1 MKVFKRGGFIILD
14 DAGVEAPIPIPNFD
28 YQIISGTVKMRDVA
42 EQIGYSSLVISLQD
56 EFGAPVGN
64 ATAIATYFATL
75 TAAAGGGGDASAA
88 NQLLGITE
96 LQAINASTTKSNYSK
111 LLTQAN
117 DLVQTYTWLDGGAAD
132 QRISVIVYSSAALV
146 LTVTET
152 FTYNGGAG
160 TYHVATSTLS

>member
-56 EFGAPVGN
+56 ESGAPIGN
-64 ATAIATYFATL
+64 ATAIATYFASL
-75 TAAAGGGGDASAA
+75 TNAES
-88 NQLLGITE
+88 NQI
-96 LQAINASTTKSNYSK
+96 K

>member
-28 YQIISGTVKMRDVA
+28 YQIISDVVKMRDVA
-42 EQIGYSSLVISLQD
+42 EQLGYSSSVASLQD
-56 EFGAPVGN
+56 ESGTPVGD
-64 ATAIATYFATL
+64 ATAIAAYFATL
-75 TAAAGGGGDASAA
+75 TNAES
-88 NQLLGITE
+88 NQI
-96 LQAINASTTKSNYSK
+96 K

-117 DLVQTYTWLDGGAAD
+117 DLVQTYTWLDGGGTD
-132 QRISVIVYSSAALV
+132 QRISTIVYSSAALS

>member
-1 MKVFKRGGFIILD
+1 M
-14 DAGVEAPIPIPNFD
+14 
-28 YQIISGTVKMRDVA
+28 
-42 EQIGYSSLVISLQD
+42 QD

>member
-28 YQIISGTVKMRDVA
+28 YQIISDVVKMRDVA

-64 ATAIATYFATL
+64 AAAIATYFATL
-75 TAAAGGGGDASAA
+75 TATGAGGDASSA
-88 NQLLGITE
+88 NQLLEITE
-96 LQAINASTTKSNYSK
+96 LQAINASTTKGNYSK

-117 DLVQTYTWLDGGAAD
+117 DLVQTYTWLDGGTAD

>member
-28 YQIISGTVKMRDVA
+28 YQIISDVVKMRDVA
-42 EQIGYSSLVISLQD
+42 EQLGYNSSVASLQD

-64 ATAIATYFATL
+64 AAAISTYFATL
-75 TAAAGGGGDASAA
+75 TATASGGGDASAA
-88 NQLLGITE
+88 NQLTQITE

-111 LLTQAN
+111 LLNQAN
-117 DLVQTYTWLDGGAAD
+117 DLVQTYTWLDGRGAD
-132 QRISVIVYSSAALV
+132 QRISTIVYSSAALS

>member
-28 YQIISGTVKMRDVA
+28 YQIISDVVKMRDVA
-42 EQIGYSSLVISLQD
+42 EQIGYSSSVASLQD
-56 EFGAPVGN
+56 ESGTPVGN
-64 ATAIATYFATL
+64 AIAIAAYFATL
-75 TAAAGGGGDASAA
+75 TNAES
-88 NQLLGITE
+88 NQI
-96 LQAINASTTKSNYSK
+96 K

-117 DLVQTYTWLDGGAAD
+117 DLVQTYTWLDGGTAD
-132 QRISVIVYSSAALV
+132 QRISTIVYSSATLA